1 MVKNPEQVYE
11 TPGNYPISLM
21 LVSEHGC
28 KDTVV
33 KVLTIDEELLI
44 WVPNSFSPN
53 GDGINETFKPK
64 GSGIKSYDIMI
75 FDRWGSV
82 IHNASNKEWDGT
94 FKGTLCQDQIYV
106 YKLTI
111 IDIKGIRREIV
122 GHVTL
127 LK

>member
-1 MVKNPEQVYE
+1 
-11 TPGNYPISLM
+11 
-21 LVSEHGC
+21 
-28 KDTVV
+28 
-33 KVLTIDEELLI
+33 
-44 WVPNSFSPN
+44 
-53 GDGINETFKPK
+53 
-64 GSGIKSYDIMI
+64 MI